1 MNYSNIISGRF
12 IRRHN
17 RFTADVSIDGK
28 VETVHVKNTGRCREL
43 LLPDAE
49 VFLTQSDNPAR
60 KTSYDLVAVKKLRGN
75 QEPLLIN
82 MDSQIPNAA
91 AWEWLPVS
99 GYFSPEATLR
109 REVSWGSSRF
119 DIFAQDGERKAFIEV
134 KGVTLENDGT
144 ALFPDAPT
152 ERGVK
157 HLNELIRAVDAGF
170 EAWVLFVIQM
180 KEIHTFCPNDAM
192 HPQFGDTLRR
202 AAGCGVKIM
211 AVDCLITPESITID
225 REINLSLFREVPR

>member
-1 MNYSNIISGRF
+1 MKYCNIVPGKF
-12 IRRHN
+12 IFRRN
-17 RFTADVSIDGK
+17 RFVAEVEVDGK
-28 VETVHVKNTGRCREL
+28 IEIVHVKNTGRCREL
-43 LLPDAE
+43 LLPGVE
-49 VFLTQSDNPAR
+49 VYLEKSANPAR
-60 KTSYDLVAVKKLRGN
+60 KTLYDLIAVRKLRPGKA
-75 QEPLLIN
+75 PLLIN

-99 GYFSPEATLR
+99 GYFSPETTFR

-157 HLNELIRAVDAGF
+157 HLNELTRAVDAGF

-180 KEIHTFCPNDAM
+180 KEVHTFCPNDAM
-192 HPQFGDTLRR
+192 HPQFGDALRR